1 MSRVRVLNLPRDCT
15 EEQLRRHL
23 LASLPP
29 SGPHLEITDC
39 VIKRS
44 QSTGKGRGVVR
55 MAFMG
60 FRNAASGNFVVRHF
74 DGTYFGSAKLRVE
87 VAKGLADVGVTTNMR
102 KKMEGAEGRP
112 QRSAAAG
119 KRDGEGTAGSSG
131 GAMKRPRDG
140 GQKTVAEQGDG
151 GGMEMEE
158 DAQLRKKNER
168 KKEFIAERLKA
179 TSGPT
184 WTTEVLLPESAESN
198 ARTVEGGTVM
208 GSAHGNEYDVHI
220 NEENDAL
227 DEEENERRAL
237 ERQQALGKVSDLD
250 FLASI
255 ATRTEATIKRSSSV
269 KGNGVVDEDDG
280 NIGDDED
287 DAGGEQ
293 QEDVG
298 SESRQQPSLV
308 DDSSRKDDQEA
319 IVQESRRIRLGNIP
333 YIATEDDVKQ
343 FASSLVGSVEAVHIP
358 LTKDTRQSKGAAF
371 VKFVRVEDAVRA
383 LSLCR
388 GAVFMG
394 RLLRVSAAEDDPY
407 TKKLE
412 SHGDAAAMAGNSAFK
427 RLKEQERRNENG
439 STMGWNTMYMNSH
452 AAVELVAKRIGVTPD
467 AVISVN
473 ARGAAVRAAIAEAY
487 LTTEI
492 QQVLGDEGI
501 DFGLLES
508 ARQNLLKTRSNTTI
522 LVKNI
527 QTTDPDDAA
536 QLSKMFLRYGALEA
550 TAFPSAGGFALFR
563 YTHQQDARVAFQRLS
578 YKLFKNAP
586 LFLEWAPIGAIVTN
600 DDEDGRDD
608 DDKTKTP
615 VKETSSATDGTKPHD
630 VEKADLDAPSGNAAF
645 APVFTLF
652 ITNIPFTSNEEE
664 FYVFLL
670 DTCPRLAKVPE
681 KHIERLAFEQDK
693 GRAFLTL
700 KEQSTFKYVQQRLN
714 GRSFAKRTLA
724 CVPSKQTTAMLATA
738 TATMSG
744 SSKLGLAA
752 TASPVEEGEEDDI
765 AKASAV
771 VARRGAAARQGSHV
785 PPGCDALKLVVK
797 NVPFEATERDIR
809 DLFSAFSEIRSVRLP
824 RKSHHFSS
832 HRENNHRGFAFV
844 EFLSEEEA
852 KRALE
857 TLKATHLYGRHL
869 VLQYAKLDGQ

>member
-29 SGPHLEITDC
+29 AGPHLEITDC

-44 QSTGKGRGVVR
+44 QSTGKTKGVVR
-55 MAFMG
+55 MAFVG

-102 KKMEGAEGRP
+102 KKMEGAEVRP
-112 QRSAAAG
+112 QRSATAG
-119 KRDGEGTAGSSG
+119 KKDGEETAGSSG

-140 GQKTVAEQGDG
+140 GQKTVAEQVER
-151 GGMEMEE
+151 GGMETED

-184 WTTEVLLPESAESN
+184 WTSEVLLPEFAESN
-198 ARTVEGGTVM
+198 AKPMEGGTAM
-208 GSAHGNEYDVHI
+208 GGAHGKEYDDYT

-227 DEEENERRAL
+227 DDEENERRAL

-255 ATRTEATIKRSSSV
+255 ATKTEATSRKSSSV
-269 KGNGVVDEDDG
+269 KGNGAVDEEVG
-280 NIGDDED
+280 NIGEDED
-287 DAGGEQ
+287 DAGVEQ

-298 SESRQQPSLV
+298 SESRQQLSCV
-308 DDSSRKDDQEA
+308 DDSSKKDDQEA

-412 SHGDAAAMAGNSAFK
+412 SHGDTAAMAGNSAFK

-439 STMGWNTMYMNSH
+439 STLGWNTMYMNSH
-452 AAVELVAKRIGVTPD
+452 AAVELVAKKIGVTSD

-608 DDKTKTP
+608 DDNTKAP
-615 VKETSSATDGTKPHD
+615 MKDTSSAADGTKPHD
-630 VEKADLDAPSGNAAF
+630 VEKADLDTPSGNAAF
-645 APVFTLF
+645 APTFTLF

-700 KEQSTFKYVQQRLN
+700 KEHNTFNYVQQRLN

-724 CVPSKQTTAMLATA
+724 CVPSKQTTAMLATG
-738 TATMSG
+738 TATTSG
-744 SSKLGLAA
+744 SSKLGQAA

-824 RKSHHFSS
+824 RKSHQFSS